1 MKQNPSELVVRQL
14 SHAEIED
21 VELHTVILPVSFQ
34 AAIEKMRQCL
44 QTDVPYDYILYLGVA
59 TKRTW
64 VSLEQRAV
72 NIMHDGSREGSHD
85 SPVVK
90 NAPESYDTTLSLPS
104 LMSCVSE
111 MTDVPVRIS
120 DSAGSYVCN
129 ALFFA
134 TLHEVAVRHL
144 PTKCGFI
151 HLPPI
156 LYMDLQEMR
165 KMIEQALRLLS
176 TVYHCCPPRISA
188 RWFGS

>member
-1 MKQNPSELVVRQL
+1 MVRQL

-44 QTDVPYDYILYLGVA
+44 QTDGPYDYILSLGVA

-72 NIMHDGSREGSHD
+72 NIMHDGSREDIPD

-90 NAPESYDTTLSLPS
+90 NAPESYDTTLSLPC

-111 MTDVPVRIS
+111 TTDVPVRIS

-144 PTKCGFI
+144 LTKCGFI

-165 KMIEQALRLLS
+165 KMIEQALRSLS
-176 TVYHCCPPRISA
+176 TVYH
-188 RWFGS
+188 